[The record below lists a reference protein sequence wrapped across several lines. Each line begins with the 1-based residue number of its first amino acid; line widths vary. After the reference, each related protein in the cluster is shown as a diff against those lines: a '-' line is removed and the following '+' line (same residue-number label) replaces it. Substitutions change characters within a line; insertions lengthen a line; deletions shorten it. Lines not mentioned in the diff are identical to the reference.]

1 MRKLGCALLF
11 VAACGGGPSPVGVVT
26 KMVVPADEIAARQA
40 GCPSAG
46 IYAGAGLGTLA
57 AVHAGPD
64 ARPYEWIVK
73 THDFDG
79 RAGAPFELIFS
90 RGLATSDG
98 AVTHDTSPTDDG
110 FAGWNP
116 FEEVTVDEDGWLHEL
131 VDRLEVPPLSIDGY
145 DLRVTIEQPEIV
157 ARLTGD
163 RYGLVSYGMVVSGY
177 LPREWVEAE
186 VVAYAAATGGD
197 AVALTSEL
205 VSRTGGFDTRLVD
218 GVPYGCSEDR
228 AACNAMSICLVLDV
242 EPAELR

>member
-1 MRKLGCALLF
+1 MLLL

-26 KMVVPADEIAARQA
+26 QMVVPADEVAARQA

-46 IYAGAGLGTLA
+46 TFAGAGLGALA
-57 AVHAGPD
+57 AEHAGAD

-79 RAGAPFELIFS
+79 TAGAPFELIFS
-90 RGLATSDG
+90 RGLATGDG
-98 AVTHDTSPTDDG
+98 AVTHDDG

-145 DLRVTIEQPEIV
+145 ELRVTIEQPEIV

-177 LPREWVEAE
+177 LPRDWVEAE
-186 VVAYAAATGGD
+186 VEAYATATGSD
-197 AVALTSEL
+197 ASALTSEL
-205 VSRTGGFDTRLVD
+205 VSRTGGFDTRLEG
-218 GVPYGCSEDR
+218 GVPYGCSEDP

-242 EPAELR
+242 EPVELR